1 MKTFLTFILSL
12 LVTKQVFVNVTSILN
27 KIADLTKCREIFTKI
42 PIKQT
47 LERTVRDI
55 YSHITGYFYSGY
67 AVPTTREIVNIQR
80 YDAIKR
86 FL

>member
-27 KIADLTKCREIFTKI
+27 KIVDLTKCREIFTKI

-47 LERTVRDI
+47 LARTVRNI
-55 YSHITGYFYSGY
+55 YSHITGYFLLRICC
-67 AVPTTREIVNIQR
+67 TNNTRNSLQTKI
-80 YDAIKR
+80 
-86 FL
+86 